1 MKTRLLQTSAIA
13 TALLVLPGIT
23 AAQTA
28 QPQSSQRPAQQ
39 AAGAGQCTDELAAF
53 GRQMNEDGFWLS
65 GYRRGAGWGSAT
77 YASGRTAAMGTPA
90 VPPGTAPNVGTGATA
105 PAAPAAGG
113 GAAVADPFAGVQWS
127 RAPDQALRTL
137 YAAAHIFAENNDDQA
152 CRMVLNETRQLYNSY
167 TERLRQAGVEPGEV
181 RGYRQR
187 QLVLARPVTERERG
201 VRADTITGT
210 DVRNPQD
217 EYLGSIE
224 DVVFDQRSGEI
235 AYVVISRGGFLGIGE
250 DYVAVPWQQLRV
262 TPNLDTFVLNMREG
276 QLEAAPKVNPDV
288 FATDEGYNRRRGE
301 IDRFWDSNRAG

>member
-1 MKTRLLQTSAIA
+1 MKTRLLHTSAIA
-13 TALLVLPGIT
+13 TALLVLPGIA
-23 AAQTA
+23 AAQTS
-28 QPQSSQRPAQQ
+28 QSGQSRPAQQ
-39 AAGAGQCTDELAAF
+39 ASGAGQCTDELAAF

-77 YASGRTAAMGTPA
+77 YASGRTAATGTPA
-90 VPPGTAPNVGTGATA
+90 MPPGTAPNVGTGATA

-113 GAAVADPFAGVQWS
+113 GTVADPFAGVQWS

-137 YAAAHIFAENNDDQA
+137 YAAAHIFAENNDPEA
-152 CRMVLNETRQLYNSY
+152 CRMVLNQTRQLYKSY
-167 TERLRQAGVEPGEV
+167 TERLRQAGVEPSEV

-224 DVVFDQRSGEI
+224 DVVFDPSSGEI
-235 AYVVISRGGFLGIGE
+235 AYVVIGRGGFLGIGE
-250 DYVAVPWQQLRV
+250 DYVAVPWKRLRV

-276 QLEAAPKVNPDV
+276 QLESAPKVNPDV
-288 FATDEGYNRRRGE
+288 FATDEGYTRRRGE
-301 IDRFWDSNRAG
+301 IDRFWESNRAG

>member
-1 MKTRLLQTSAIA
+1 MKIRLLQTSAIA
-13 TALLVLPGIT
+13 TALLVLPGIA

-28 QPQSSQRPAQQ
+28 QPQPNQQPAQQ
-39 AAGAGQCTDELAAF
+39 ASGAGQCTDELAAF

-77 YASGRTAAMGTPA
+77 YASGRTAATGTA
-90 VPPGTAPNVGTGATA
+90 AMPPGTAPNVGTGATA
-105 PAAPAAGG
+105 PAAPATGG
-113 GAAVADPFAGVQWS
+113 GAAADPFAGVQWS

-181 RGYRQR
+181 RSYRQR

-201 VRADTITGT
+201 MRADTITGT

-217 EYLGSIE
+217 ENLGSVE
-224 DVVFDQRSGEI
+224 DVVFDPRTGDI
-235 AYVVISRGGFLGIGE
+235 AYVVVSRGGFLGIGE
-250 DYVAVPWQQLRV
+250 DHVAVPWQQLRV

-288 FATDEGYNRRRGE
+288 FATDEGYTRRRGE
-301 IDRFWDSNRAG
+301 IDRFWESNRAG